1 MRRYTSDIVE
11 GLWFLHSKKFIH
23 RDIKPTNLLVS
34 GGRVKLGDFGCSTS
48 IVEDESMY
56 VLFVLVVVLII
67 CAVFIALLWGFSFCL
82 IDWTVLTPPW
92 RGLLYTWHPK

>member
-1 MRRYTSDIVE
+1 MYTGAFPESLVRRYTSDIVE

-56 VLFVLVVVLII
+56 
-67 CAVFIALLWGFSFCL
+67 
-82 IDWTVLTPPW
+82 
-92 RGLLYTWHPK
+92 GLLVTFILFILRPYHVFFACFVVS